1 MDNTV
6 TIITGLTDSERKKA
20 LSWWTSLTE
29 LQRIGILQDA
39 VKQYYLLKASRPELE
54 GRISRYCGLL
64 LAIRCGGWDTVKG
77 KGFRVA
83 SEEQFTDF
91 TNLRQAKAATL
102 IKRGRTPVLKKKIL
116 AYWGEI
122 VEMKAQGLGFRP
134 ITEYL
139 LKVRKIKT
147 SSVYLGRLWLEVQNG

>member
-1 MDNTV
+1 MDDTLNM
-6 TIITGLTDSERKKA
+6 ITGLTAAERSKA
-20 LSWWTSLTE
+20 LSWWVGRSEE
-29 LQRIGILQDA
+29 LRVGIMQDA
-39 VKQYYLLKASRPELE
+39 VKQYYLIKDSHPELE
-54 GRISRYCGLL
+54 GRLGRYCGLL
-64 LAIRCGGWDTVKG
+64 RAVRHGGWDTIKG

-83 SEEQFTDF
+83 SQEQFTDF

-102 IKRGRTPVLKKKIL
+102 IKRGRTPVLRKKIL

-139 LKVRKIKT
+139 LKERKIKT